1 MLIQRHSDGGE
12 TLPRH
17 VAVVLGS
24 EATATDVCNI
34 YAWCDELGVETT
46 TVCLPDAVD
55 RESYRDAVADLDPPV
70 SVSGEDPG
78 SESQESR
85 RYLSYVG
92 GREEVVEA
100 FRRIAED
107 IEDGRLEPDDVGAE
121 DIERN
126 LAVPEDPDLLID
138 ASGEGLSDVLVW
150 QTVYSELSYVDELDK
165 DAIIDCIEDYEERER
180 RYGR

>member
-1 MLIQRHSDGGE
+1 MLIERDTDGGE
-12 TLPRH
+12 TLPQH
-17 VAVVLGS
+17 VAVVLGP
-24 EATATDVCNI
+24 EATATDVCNV
-34 YAWCDELGVETT
+34 YVWCDELGVETT

-55 RESYRDAVADLDPPV
+55 TESYSDAVADLNPPV
-70 SVSGEDPG
+70 SVSDDDSG
-78 SESQESR
+78 SEYSGSR
-85 RYLSYVG
+85 RYLTYVG

-100 FRRIAED
+100 FQGLAEE
-107 IEDGRLEPDDVGAE
+107 IEDESLEPDEVDADDV
-121 DIERN
+121 ERN

-165 DAIIDCIEDYEERER
+165 DALLKCIEDYEERER